1 MHLLKKTWIV
11 SQSPNRRRDR
21 KIRIAKRARWYFRR
35 RIEKCVPLG
44 HIGKPNARGL
54 VNSTQVKRALRPFRK
69 ISGIAY
75 NSSRNTRKR
84 YGRTRLSISCLNHE
98 IENRGAILA
107 TYFRK
112 PPHFHDFDND
122 KHYDIYERQ
131 LGMNAAPYSNSA
143 FFIRTCTLELATPHD
158 PWSTILMSIIGI
170 VVSSSRRSTFT

>member
-21 KIRIAKRARWYFRR
+21 KIRIAKRARRYFRR
-35 RIEKCVPLG
+35 RVEKCVPLG

-54 VNSTQVKRALRPFRK
+54 VNSTQAKRALRPFRK
-69 ISGIAY
+69 ISSIAY

-98 IENRGAILA
+98 TENWGVFA

-112 PPHFHDFDND
+112 PLHFHDSDIRISTTIFTKDNF
-122 KHYDIYERQ
+122 KSTLHHTQILCLLYSHMHFATCYTAQ
-131 LGMNAAPYSNSA
+131 L
-143 FFIRTCTLELATPHD
+143 R
-158 PWSTILMSIIGI
+158 STILMSIIG
-170 VVSSSRRSTFT
+170 VVAFSSRRSTFT